1 MSATA
6 LLREN
11 PHPSEDEIKKALQ
24 GNICRCT
31 GYGCVDAVPVVLDA
45 RLEPTPTPCRQA
57 VRDANLEPPSDVH
70 ASSDY
75 RAHLAEVLAVRAVD
89 QARGAA

>member
-1 MSATA
+1 VLTPSSA
-6 LLREN
+6 E
-11 PHPSEDEIKKALQ
+11 ED
-24 GNICRCT
+24 
-31 GYGCVDAVPVVLDA
+31 VV
-45 RLEPTPTPCRQA
+45 RQA

-75 RAHLAEVLAVRAVD
+75 RRHLAEVLAVRAVD